1 MILIILIL
9 LLLIIIPSVLFFILV
24 KKFNGLKEVSIIIV
38 SLCSLLFASY
48 YFFKSSDSENIEQKL
63 TESDLKLF
71 DNFKILNANDEQTL
85 VDYYTDYEI
94 LISEK
99 DKFKLIAKIKNSKK
113 FKTINSEEFDSYW
126 NNEYEK
132 ELVNNQTIRNFKINQ
147 TYVRTITFPNSS
159 RKLETEID
167 TINNVLRITDS
178 AD

>member
-1 MILIILIL
+1 MFKVKEKIIDLGDGR
-9 LLLIIIPSVLFFILV
+9 IITLETGRMARQADGSVL
-24 KKFNGLKEVSIIIV
+24 LKMGKTMLLATVVSAREAKEDV
-38 SLCSLLFASY
+38 DFMPLSVEYKEKYASSGR
-48 YFFKSSDSENIEQKL
+48 FPGGF
-63 TESDLKLF
+63 LKRE
-71 DNFKILNANDEQTL
+71 ARAS
-85 VDYYTDYEI
+85 DYEI

-99 DKFKLIAKIKNSKK
+99 DKFRLINDIKNSRK
-113 FKTINSEEFDSYW
+113 FKTVKSEEFDSYW

-132 ELVNNQTIRNFKINQ
+132 ELVNNQTIQNFKINQ